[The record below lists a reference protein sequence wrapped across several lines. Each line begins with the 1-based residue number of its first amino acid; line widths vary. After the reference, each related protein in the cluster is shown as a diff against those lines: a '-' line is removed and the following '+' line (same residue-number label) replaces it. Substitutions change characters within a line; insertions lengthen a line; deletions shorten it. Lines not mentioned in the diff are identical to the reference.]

1 VSSRRMWVVVSEK
14 YTTVSL
20 TVSLDGCKDPPEV
33 LEAPLRILQTVEA
46 DMDGISFGLSRG
58 SLGGSRRHQNPGQ
71 AVF

>member
-1 VSSRRMWVVVSEK
+1 MSSRRMWVTVVVSAK
-14 YTTVSL
+14 HTTVSL
-20 TVSLDGCKDPPEV
+20 TVSLYGRKDPPEV

-58 SLGGSRRHQNPGQ
+58 SRRHQNPGE